1 MANYPKELTDLV
13 EEYLTDGIISTK
25 ERQVL
30 LKKAVALGV
39 DADEFDLYIDAQQ
52 QKADQVVDA
61 AASKKRGKTCP
72 FCGGV
77 VPQLTDKCPH
87 CGETIT
93 AEASEELQEIF
104 DHLEDAL
111 VALKSRK
118 DTAKSKAEVERYSR
132 KAKMYFENNPK
143 VQKLLKEIESEVQ
156 LAEEKN
162 KAEDRKDTVKSI
174 SKNKWFVVAVEALVF
189 LVLTGVWVV
198 CNNSAHSKSEAAEK
212 VLQDIHLKYS
222 IPSDYDLKNDYILT
236 ESEKTDYLKKAEVE
250 DQEEENA
257 RKKGHSYSSSA
268 RNYRSQVETSEKYEK
283 ITSEDWKTIDEAK
296 SQISYGDWDDTAY
309 VFFIISLV
317 VLGIM
322 VCNII
327 YYLVFKK

>member
-93 AEASEELQEIF
+93 AEASTELQEIF

-111 VALKSRK
+111 VALKSQK

-132 KAKMYFENNPK
+132 KAKMYYENNPK

-156 LAEEKN
+156 LAEERN
-162 KAEDRKDTVKSI
+162 KAEYRKNLVKNFSR
-174 SKNKWFVVAVEALVF
+174 NKWFIVAVEALVF
-189 LVLTGVWVV
+189 LVLTGVWVI
-198 CNNSAHSKSEAAEK
+198 CNNSFHSKVDAAEK

-222 IPSDYDLKNDYILT
+222 IPSDYRLSDVHILT
-236 ESEKTDYLKKAEVE
+236 ESEKTDYLKKADIEG
-250 DQEEENA
+250 D
-257 RKKGHSYSSSA
+257 GGWT
-268 RNYRSQVETSEKYEK
+268 NYRKRVEMSEKFEK
-283 ITSEDWKTIDEAK
+283 ITNDDWKAIDEAK

-317 VLGIM
+317 VLAIM
-322 VCNII
+322 VGNII
-327 YYLVFKK
+327 YYLFFKK

>member
-104 DHLEDAL
+104 DHLEEAL
-111 VALKSRK
+111 VDFKSGK
-118 DTAKSKAEVERYSR
+118 DIAKSKAIVERYVR
-132 KAKMYFENNPK
+132 KAKMYYENNPK
-143 VQKLLKEIESEVQ
+143 VQKLLAEVQAESIKAEQ
-156 LAEEKN
+156 LAERQAKQEKY
-162 KAEDRKDTVKSI
+162 
-174 SKNKWFVVAVEALVF
+174 KNKWFWVLVECVVFSLLFGIATYMKSAAADRFEDLYAKQMAHPEERH
-189 LVLTGVWVV
+189 LTE
-198 CNNSAHSKSEAAEK
+198 AHSIEFRQIIADKNKAYDESKSFA
-212 VLQDIHLKYS
+212 
-222 IPSDYDLKNDYILT
+222 NYIIFIVGAVVIGYTVKLARDD
-236 ESEKTDYLKKAEVE
+236 S
-250 DQEEENA
+250 
-257 RKKGHSYSSSA
+257 RKK
-268 RNYRSQVETSEKYEK
+268 
-283 ITSEDWKTIDEAK
+283 
-296 SQISYGDWDDTAY
+296 
-309 VFFIISLV
+309 
-317 VLGIM
+317 
-322 VCNII
+322 
-327 YYLVFKK
+327 